1 MITEQYPIGPFQL
14 PTVISEE
21 DLLVAT
27 ERLEHFPSKLIDL
40 VSSWDDLQL
49 DTPYREGSWTARQ
62 LIHHIADSHTHSF
75 IRYKW
80 ALSEQTPLIKA
91 YDQDGW
97 AALSDA
103 KMPIESS
110 LNLIQAIHSK
120 LVFIIRSL
128 SEFDLEK
135 AFIYPENN
143 KERNL
148 KENTLLYAW
157 HSAHHYAHLE
167 NLAKRKGW

>member
-14 PTVISEE
+14 PVVISEE
-21 DLLVAT
+21 DILVAT
-27 ERLEHFPSKLIDL
+27 EQLEKFPSKLSHL
-40 VSSWDDLQL
+40 VANWDDLQL

-62 LIHHIADSHTHSF
+62 LIHHIADSHAHSF

-80 ALSEQTPLIKA
+80 TLSEQTPLIKA
-91 YDQDGW
+91 YDQNGW
-97 AALSDA
+97 ASLSDA

-120 LVFIIRSL
+120 LVFIIRNL
-128 SEFDLEK
+128 STSDLEK
-135 AFIYPENN
+135 AFIHPENN

-157 HSAHHYAHLE
+157 HSGHHYAHLE